1 MDFLLQLAGISLGG
15 SGAILLLL
23 LLTRLTSKRYAA
35 RWRCWMW
42 LLLGLRLAL
51 PLSVLPES
59 AAPSVPIM
67 LTAPENTVIYRR
79 PARTQPEIPTLPAVQ
94 TAPALP
100 SFAPAAEPDRRLVET
115 PGFSLTLGQALFGIW
130 LLGTAGVLLWNGIAH
145 LRFCRYVRRWSRL
158 VDDPPLIQEFNQ
170 LGDRLKLSH
179 RPQLFFCAGL
189 TVPMLAGLFRP
200 VLLLPE
206 DIPSKETRYCALL
219 HELTHYRRRDIWL
232 KTLMIWV
239 HALHWFNPLVW
250 LMARTVER
258 DTELACDE
266 GALAWLS
273 KEERALY
280 GQAILQAAAAGNNRD
295 F

>member
-67 LTAPENTVIYRR
+67 LTAPENTVIYRS

-100 SFAPAAEPDRRLVET
+100 SFAPAAEPDRHLVET

-145 LRFCRYVRRWSRL
+145 LRFCRYVRRWTRL
-158 VDDPPLIQEFNQ
+158 VDDPPLIQEFYQ

-206 DIPSKETRYCALL
+206 DIPSKETRYCVLL

-239 HALHWFNPLVW
+239 RALHWFNPLVW

>member
-67 LTAPENTVIYRR
+67 LTAPENTVIYRS

-94 TAPALP
+94 TAPARP

-158 VDDPPLIQEFNQ
+158 VDDPRLIQEFNQ

-239 HALHWFNPLVW
+239 RALHWFNPLVW